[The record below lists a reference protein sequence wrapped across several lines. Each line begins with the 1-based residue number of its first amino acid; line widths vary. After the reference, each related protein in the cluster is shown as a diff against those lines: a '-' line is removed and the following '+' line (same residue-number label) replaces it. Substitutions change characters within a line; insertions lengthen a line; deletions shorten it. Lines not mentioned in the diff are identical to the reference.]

1 MTRSRLSAA
10 LCCALLFASFARAE
24 PQMARFTYQGELRSN
39 GALINGTRDVA
50 FRLFDAAENGNPVGV
65 PVTVDDLDII
75 GGLFTVDLA
84 FPGAFAGQQRWLE
97 IVVEGE
103 VLAPRQPV
111 LAAPVAQYAL
121 DGNPG
126 PQGDT
131 GPQGMPGLATVAATQ
146 VEAAGANCATG
157 GARLQFGADANSNG
171 VLDAGEVNAALT
183 RYVCNGAQGPQG
195 IQGPAGAT
203 GATGPTGASG
213 PAGATGPQG
222 PSGAIG
228 VYGDGSSGSWTLN
241 TSVDLAAPADFNALV
256 ASGRATMQFVDLHIP
271 AGITMVVPSGTVI
284 RATGNVSIGG
294 TLQVRTGATDVGG
307 GPTHPGIS
315 LAAPAPGVGGI
326 GLGALAASQLTRPPA
341 AAGGSGDRLPTGS
354 GGEGGGSVVIAALGN
369 VSISGTVSANGA
381 SGVNPGGATDI
392 PGSGGGAGGV
402 IVIAAKS
409 GITLTASG
417 QLRANGGTGAQGV
430 NGNGGTAGAGGG
442 GGGGGGIIHLISSS
456 APSIAGTRQVNGG
469 AAGTDAYVN
478 GQFNQVGGG
487 GGASG
492 GHGGNGGAIGLTSP
506 QPAQAGSAGHS
517 LVTVTPAPENLLR

>member
-1 MTRSRLSAA
+1 MTRTRLSAA
-10 LCCALLFASFARAE
+10 LCSALLFASIAHAE
-24 PQMARFTYQGELRSN
+24 PQIGSFTYQGELRSN
-39 GALINGTRDVA
+39 GALINGTRDVE
-50 FRLFDAAENGNPVGV
+50 FRLFDAAENGNPVGM
-65 PVTVDDLDII
+65 PVTVNDLDIV

-103 VLAPRQPV
+103 VLTPRQAV

-126 PQGDT
+126 PQGDP
-131 GPQGMPGLATVAATQ
+131 GPQGAPGLATVAATQ
-146 VEAAGANCATG
+146 AEAAGANCATG
-157 GARLQFGADANSNG
+157 GVRLQFGADANGNG
-171 VLDAGEVNAALT
+171 VLDAGEANAALT

-203 GATGPTGASG
+203 GATGATG

-222 PSGAIG
+222 PSGAVG

-241 TSVDLAAPADFNALV
+241 TSVDLSNTADYNAFI
-256 ASGRATMQFVDLHIP
+256 ASGRGAMQFVDLNIP
-271 AGITMVVPSGTVI
+271 VGITLTVPSGTVI
-284 RATGNVSIGG
+284 RATGNITING

-315 LAAPAPGVGGI
+315 LAAPAPGVGGV
-326 GLGALAASQLTRPPA
+326 GLSALAASQLTRPPA

-369 VSISGTVSANGA
+369 VSIGGTVSANGA
-381 SGVNPGGATDI
+381 NGVNPGGATDI
-392 PGSGGGAGGV
+392 PGSGGGAGGI
-402 IVIAAKS
+402 IVIAAKNS
-409 GITLTASG
+409 ITLTATG
-417 QLRANGGTGAQGV
+417 QLRANGGAGAQGV
-430 NGNGGTAGAGGG
+430 NVNGGSAGAGGG
-442 GGGGGGIIHLISSS
+442 GGGGGGIIHLISGST
-456 APSIAGTRQVNGG
+456 PTIAGTRQVNGG
-469 AAGTDAYVN
+469 VAGTDAYIN

-506 QPAQAGSAGHS
+506 LPAQPGSAGYS